1 MIDPVRL
8 STKYVV
14 DTDIIINTLK
24 GVQEAVQALE
34 QLENDDFEVYY
45 STIVETVVKEQEQV
59 EKELFNGLQAFDD
72 DENGEQA

>member
-24 GVQEAVQALE
+24 GVKEAVQALE
-34 QLENDDFEVYY
+34 KLEDDDSEIYY
-45 STIVETVVKEQEQV
+45 STIVWA
-59 EKELFNGLQAFDD
+59 ELFSFHELTTSKR
-72 DENGEQA
+72 